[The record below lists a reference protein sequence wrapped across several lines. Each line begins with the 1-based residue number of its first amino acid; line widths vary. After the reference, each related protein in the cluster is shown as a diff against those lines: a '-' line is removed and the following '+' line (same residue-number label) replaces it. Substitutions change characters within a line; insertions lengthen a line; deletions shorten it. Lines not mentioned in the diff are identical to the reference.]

1 LFGKSFVALT
11 LRTLF
16 LFSATFIVALPSFAH
31 HSVTMFDRT
40 RTLVLSGEIKEFQWT
55 NPHSWIQLFVKDET
69 GNTVEWSLEG
79 GSPGIMSRN
88 GWKRTSLVPGEKV
101 TIEFYPLNTGEPGGC
116 FVEITK
122 SDGTK
127 LYYHG

>member
-1 LFGKSFVALT
+1 MVAPP
-11 LRTLF
+11 
-16 LFSATFIVALPSFAH
+16 ALAH
-31 HSVTMFDRT
+31 HSVSMFDRT
-40 RTLVLSGEIKEFQWT
+40 RTVILSGEIKEFQWT
-55 NPHSWIQLFVKDET
+55 NPHSWIQLLVKDAA

-79 GSPGIMSRN
+79 GSPGIMGRN

-101 TIEFYPLNTGEPGGC
+101 TIELYPLNTGEPGGC

-122 SDGTK
+122 ADGTK